1 MADEFKYRKR
11 MRELIDQ
18 YRKEKGIPNIA
29 DKKEQQAIKRSAE
42 RRINIAESSSYPE
55 RNVME
60 YLRDTGKTEGIPKE
74 GLEALEK
81 NKKYLVKNR
90 RANPP
95 PERSI
100 LRPLDILE
108 STENRLKFDSESDY
122 IRKDMRNYTSDHL
135 KAAKAYGL
143 AALAAHVTLNELM
156 DPRRIATDEEEMEER
171 KRLIEEKKLKK
182 ENKE

>member
-1 MADEFKYRKR
+1 MDDEFKYRKR

-42 RRINIAESSSYPE
+42 RRVNIGKSSSMLE

-81 NKKYLVKNR
+81 NKRYLFKNR

-100 LRPLDILE
+100 LSPLHFLE
-108 STENRLKFDSESDY
+108 SKEQNLKFESDAAKS
-122 IRKDMRNYTSDHL
+122 RERMKNYTSEQL
-135 KAAKAYGL
+135 KGAKAYGL